1 MKQKKKEQV
10 NNKFNFDDEYII
22 GVSNSASSTKQKQ
35 NKSKAKKKKSKV
47 KQVKKVNTQKS
58 TTKVTNKRI
67 KMNDKKRRVKV
78 KIVKF
83 VAVVCLF
90 VGAGCFLCLSPN
102 FNVQEII
109 VEGNSLIPADT
120 IRSVSKIELYKN
132 IFLMDKSDII
142 SNIEKE
148 PYVDSVKVS
157 RVFPNKMKLS
167 IKERT
172 EKYLV
177 QYTEGKYAIL
187 DGQGYVL
194 AITNELKDLP
204 VILGT
209 ETNMEEL
216 IKINSNK
223 NRLCEADL
231 KKLDT
236 VANIIE
242 TCKNYEVYEYIT
254 QIDIA
259 DGSDIKL
266 IMQGE
271 EKIVYLG
278 SCSDLNTRILY
289 MKEILNVEKGKKGE
303 MYINGNLSEDYVF
316 FRENV

>member
-1 MKQKKKEQV
+1 
-10 NNKFNFDDEYII
+10 
-22 GVSNSASSTKQKQ
+22 
-35 NKSKAKKKKSKV
+35 
-47 KQVKKVNTQKS
+47 
-58 TTKVTNKRI
+58 
-67 KMNDKKRRVKV
+67 MNDKKKRARAR
-78 KIVKF
+78 IVKF
-83 VAVVCLF
+83 IAVVCLF

-120 IRSVSKIELYKN
+120 VRSVSKIELYKN

-142 SNIEKE
+142 KNLEKE

-177 QYTEGKYAIL
+177 QYAEGKYAIL

-223 NRLCEADL
+223 NRLCETDL

-259 DGSDIKL
+259 DGNDIKL
-266 IMQGE
+266 ILQDE